1 MSVKIKFQNLHRGD
15 IFAEHLTMKKFVL
28 VCSVILAGMNATM
41 AQTSN
46 NPWGI
51 SVSGVFKEYNGEFG
65 RTLMQF
71 RYANIQGGVAVTR
84 YINNWIDASVN
95 LNYGNFYHD
104 PKPWFPSAQT
114 PTLNFKGL
122 NTGLTGRFK
131 FNNGEWLKEEA
142 FLAPYVSLG
151 LGYFTG
157 KRQLPDLDATWQNTG
172 LFHIPMGVGLNV
184 RCSKRLEFNLSSQW
198 MMSFTD
204 KFDGVTSGKRK
215 DQLMEHRFGFTYN
228 LGKAAAKAEGEGSD
242 KKDKKAKKD
251 GKEKKE
257 VKEEAPKADK

>member
-1 MSVKIKFQNLHRGD
+1 
-15 IFAEHLTMKKFVL
+15 MKKFIL
-28 VCSVILAGMNATM
+28 VCSIALSGVGAAM

-51 SVSGVFKEYNGEFG
+51 SLSGVFKEYNGEFG

-104 PKPWFPSAQT
+104 PTPWFPSAQT

-131 FNNGEWLKEEA
+131 FNNGEWLKEES
-142 FLAPYVSLG
+142 FFAPYVSLG
-151 LGYFTG
+151 LGLLSNVY
-157 KRQLPDLDATWQNTG
+157 RMSPLPLHLLPTANHQGEHDHALH
-172 LFHIPMGVGLNV
+172 LP
-184 RCSKRLEFNLSSQW
+184 CSSN
-198 MMSFTD
+198 
-204 KFDGVTSGKRK
+204 
-215 DQLMEHRFGFTYN
+215 
-228 LGKAAAKAEGEGSD
+228 
-242 KKDKKAKKD
+242 
-251 GKEKKE
+251 
-257 VKEEAPKADK
+257 